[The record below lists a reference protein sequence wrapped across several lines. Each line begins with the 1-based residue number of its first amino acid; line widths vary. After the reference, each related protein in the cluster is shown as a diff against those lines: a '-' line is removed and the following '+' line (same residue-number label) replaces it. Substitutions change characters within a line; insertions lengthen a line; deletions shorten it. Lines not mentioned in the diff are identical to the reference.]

1 MPYTRPELLR
11 STHALDGFRCGEE
24 ALDTWLDRYSRQAQN
39 DRSARVYV
47 TTDGTNQV
55 VGYYALAAGA
65 VRPHDATAR
74 LLKGQ
79 PSERDVPV
87 LLLAR
92 LAVDK
97 RHQGQGIG
105 RSLLLDAMQRCA
117 SVAEVAGVRAFTAH
131 ALGPGARAFYLQY
144 GFEPS
149 PTDPLHLILLTK
161 DLLKLLAEASEGS

>member
-1 MPYTRPELLR
+1 MAYSHPELLR
-11 STHALDGFRCGEE
+11 STHAVDEFGSGEDSLDIWLHRN
-24 ALDTWLDRYSRQAQN
+24 ALQAQN
-39 DRSARVYV
+39 DGSARVYV

-55 VGYYALAAGA
+55 VGYYAIAAGA

-79 PSERDVPV
+79 PAERDVPI

-97 RHQGQGIG
+97 RHQRRGIG
-105 RSLLLDAMQRCA
+105 RSLLVDALQRCA
-117 SVAEVAGVRAFTAH
+117 RVANEAGVRALAVH
-131 ALGPGARAFYLQY
+131 ALHTSAREFYTQY

-149 PTDPLHLILLTK
+149 PTDPLHLILLMK
-161 DLLKLLAEASEGS
+161 DLLKLLAKASEPA